1 MLYESD
7 QDNQYLEHY
16 GVPGQKWGVITKE
29 YQKVGYD
36 HRYDH
41 TQFKNRQSQAITKM
55 KRRKMAQEYERRRN
69 YELAYRNGQR
79 VGENFFYKARYN
91 ERKRQQEEA
100 RRRNPKPD
108 FIRRTV
114 DKVAD
119 QFGLKEY
126 SEMASD
132 FIKDQAKN
140 AAMSYLAKNANKGPV
155 QVAGTKLLGKI
166 LGKPIGVAAKPI
178 AKGAEIVSKAL
189 QPKNAIKNGARFIGK
204 TAKVVAWDT
213 PKTIGKGFKW
223 LENGGYKMIKSHAAK
238 IRAGAHTI
246 AKHARVSAKFLA
258 GVSSTARKAGTYA
271 ASKAVV
277 TGRKFIQAGSKMM
290 IKLLSK
296 IRS

>member
-7 QDNQYLEHY
+7 QGNKYLQHY

-41 TQFKNRQSQAITKM
+41 TQFKNRQSQTITKM
-55 KRRKMAQEYERRRN
+55 KRRRMAQEYERNRN
-69 YELAYRNGQR
+69 RALAYRNGQQ

-91 ERKRQQEEA
+91 EQKRRQEEEQ
-100 RRRNPKPD
+100 RRNPKPD
-108 FIRRTV
+108 IIRRTV

-140 AAMSYLAKNANKGPV
+140 VTMDYLSKNANKGPV
-155 QVAGTKLLGKI
+155 QIAGTKLLGQI
-166 LGKPIGVAAKPI
+166 LGKPVGVVSKPI
-178 AKGAEIVSKAL
+178 AKGAEIASEAL
-189 QPKNAIKNGARFIGK
+189 KPKNVIKNGAKFIGK
-204 TAKVVAWDT
+204 TAKVVAWDA

-223 LENGGYKMIKSHAAK
+223 LKNIGYPKARTHAHRLRNGAFFIVQNARRAA
-238 IRAGAHTI
+238 
-246 AKHARVSAKFLA
+246 SFLA
-258 GVSSTARKAGTYA
+258 KATSTA
-271 ASKAVV
+271 
-277 TGRKFIQAGSKMM
+277 GRFGNSAIIKGREFVQAGSKMM
-290 IKLLSK
+290 IRLLSK
-296 IRS
+296 IRR

>member
-7 QDNQYLEHY
+7 QDNKYLQHY

-55 KRRKMAQEYERRRN
+55 KRRRMAQEYAKRRN
-69 YELAYRNGQR
+69 YELAYRQGQR

-91 ERKRQQEEA
+91 ERKKQEAEE
-100 RRRNPKPD
+100 RKRNPKPD
-108 FIRRTV
+108 IVRRVV

-140 AAMSYLAKNANKGPV
+140 VAMSYVEKHANKGPI
-155 QVAGTKLLGKI
+155 QIAGTKLLGKI
-166 LGKPIGVAAKPI
+166 LGKPIGLAAKPI
-178 AKGAEIVSKAL
+178 AKGAEIASEAL
-189 QPKNAIKNGARFIGK
+189 KPKNVIKNGAKFIGK
-204 TAKVVAWDT
+204 TAKVVAWDA

-223 LENGGYKMIKSHAAK
+223 MKNIGYPKARTHAYKLRNGAYFIAK
-238 IRAGAHTI
+238 QARLSSKFLGSIASGAHRLGTF
-246 AKHARVSAKFLA
+246 AA
-258 GVSSTARKAGTYA
+258 G
-271 ASKAVV
+271 KAVAA
-277 TGRKFIQAGSKMM
+277 GRKLIQTGSVMLVKM
-290 IKLLSK
+290 LSK
-296 IRS
+296 IRR